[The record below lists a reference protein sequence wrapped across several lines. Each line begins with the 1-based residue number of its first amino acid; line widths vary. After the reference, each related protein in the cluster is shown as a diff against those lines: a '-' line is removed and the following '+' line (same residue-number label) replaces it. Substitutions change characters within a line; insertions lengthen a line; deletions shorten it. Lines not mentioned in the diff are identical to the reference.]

1 MTEEELREI
10 DQRLGKVGAQLKPK
24 CGCGE
29 VDGELGDSPNRFRWK
44 YCPYCG
50 KRIVWSFGERAER
63 QKSTD
68 MV

>member
-1 MTEEELREI
+1 MSEEELREI

-44 YCPYCG
+44 YCPYE
-50 KRIVWSFGERAER
+50 S
-63 QKSTD
+63 
-68 MV
+68 